1 MIKKPMLAVA
11 VEDLH
16 DVKFP
21 VLATP
26 KLDGIRC
33 LIVGGKAVS
42 RKLKPIP
49 NNFIRQYL
57 EHQCEEGWDGEL
69 IVEGKSFNE
78 IQSLVMSEDGEPN
91 FKYVVFDWFHSKQGY
106 NDRLNMMHFYK
117 TRRTLP
123 DRVEFLFPTAF
134 ARLIHLLDYE
144 KECLQKGYEGVMLR
158 SPDGLYKFGRSTL
171 KQGWLLKLKRFKDA
185 EATVIGFVEKM
196 HNANEAKLDELGH
209 TKRSSHKENLIP
221 AGTLGTL
228 VVKAGDYEFG
238 IGTGFDDEQRKTIW
252 ENRDQYLGK
261 LVTFKYQEVGMLERP
276 RFPVFKGFRDERDT

>member
-11 VEDLH
+11 VEDLNNI
-16 DVKFP
+16 KFP
-21 VLATP
+21 VLCTP

-33 LIVGGKAVS
+33 LIVNGRAVS

-49 NNFIRQYL
+49 NHHIRTYL
-57 EHQCEEGWDGEL
+57 EEHCLEGWDGE
-69 IVEGKSFNE
+69 IIIPGKTFNE
-78 IQSLVMSEDGEPN
+78 VQSLVMTEAGEPD
-91 FKYVVFDWFHSKQGY
+91 FEYQVFDWYEDGVGYLDRMSKLVDVVPWPKKITILY
-106 NDRLNMMHFYK
+106 PIMVSSVD
-117 TRRTLP
+117 
-123 DRVEFLFPTAF
+123 
-134 ARLIHLLDYE
+134 HLLQYE
-144 KECLQKGYEGVMLR
+144 RYCLDNGFEGVMLR
-158 SPDGLYKFGRSTL
+158 TPDSLYKFGRSTL

-185 EATVIGFVEKM
+185 EATVIGFIEKM

-252 ENRDQYLGK
+252 ENRDAYLGK
-261 LVTFKYQEVGMLERP
+261 LVTFKYQEAGMLERP
-276 RFPVFKGFRDERDT
+276 RFPVFKSFRHEDDVS